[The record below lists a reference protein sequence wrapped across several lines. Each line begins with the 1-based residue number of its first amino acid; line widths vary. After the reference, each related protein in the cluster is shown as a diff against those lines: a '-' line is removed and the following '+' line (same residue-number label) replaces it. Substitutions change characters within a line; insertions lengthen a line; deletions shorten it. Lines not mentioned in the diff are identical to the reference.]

1 MTHRWPVS
9 PELAWCN
16 AGDLLAALLFG
27 WTMSACHRNKTTM
40 LRGAISVLRRLAV
53 LVALGL
59 AVAVPAAAAQTDPA
73 RLAVTATSD
82 HCAGG
87 VPVVDYTVTNQTSTP
102 ASVQTWWVA
111 DASVYGMTASHDLGP
126 APDGATGSFTLP
138 YAFYA
143 TVTVFTT
150 ASWAI
155 SVADCGAPTSPPTT
169 VVEPPTSTTPTTIDD
184 DAGGNGNG
192 NGNGNGRGNGNTT
205 TTIDL
210 R

>member
-1 MTHRWPVS
+1 
-9 PELAWCN
+9 
-16 AGDLLAALLFG
+16 
-27 WTMSACHRNKTTM
+27 MSVCHRNKTTM
-40 LRGAISVLRRLAV
+40 KRGAISVLRRLAV

-126 APDGATGSFTLP
+126 APDSATGSFSLP
-138 YAFYA
+138 FSFYA
-143 TVTVFTT
+143 TVTVYATAAWPDGTITT
-150 ASWAI
+150 NASWAI